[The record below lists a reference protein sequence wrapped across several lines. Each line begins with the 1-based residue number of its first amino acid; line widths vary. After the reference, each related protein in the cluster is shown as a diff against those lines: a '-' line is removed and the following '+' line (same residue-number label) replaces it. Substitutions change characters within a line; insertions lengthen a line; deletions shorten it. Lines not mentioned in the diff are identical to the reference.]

1 MSTHPA
7 LGAAPRLLTGV
18 PRGDCVS
25 SGASKLGWPSL
36 PAPTA
41 QDTQGSIAP
50 ESARCGRTSPASPGR
65 TGRTTSWSWL
75 LAPQHTGTQTT
86 RYTSSHVPLAS
97 RYRKTGIP
105 SNFMP
110 PWSTL
115 PDEQGDR
122 VTREDLS
129 AGRSVNG
136 EHRLWSD
143 RPQRGCTGSPGKVP
157 GGRDPPW
164 ATLPGGTARPLWG
177 PHLREH
183 SHTRV
188 SRNHSKTRSQG
199 TGLVALARSW
209 PNQAASVLRLPAPPQ
224 PPRGGPGRRRGP
236 GCRHPGHL
244 GPPSLCPR
252 AQGLQCGRWV
262 LLGNWPPVL
271 SQISGAPFSHV

>member
-7 LGAAPRLLTGV
+7 LGAAPRLLAGV

-50 ESARCGRTSPASPGR
+50 ESARCGRASPASSGR

-105 SNFMP
+105 SNFMR

-122 VTREDLS
+122 SGVTR
-129 AGRSVNG
+129 
-136 EHRLWSD
+136 HHW
-143 RPQRGCTGSPGKVP
+143 TG
-157 GGRDPPW
+157 W
-164 ATLPGGTARPLWG
+164 
-177 PHLREH
+177 
-183 SHTRV
+183 
-188 SRNHSKTRSQG
+188 
-199 TGLVALARSW
+199 
-209 PNQAASVLRLPAPPQ
+209 Q
-224 PPRGGPGRRRGP
+224 PYP
-236 GCRHPGHL
+236 CR
-244 GPPSLCPR
+244 PSLDSTC
-252 AQGLQCGRWV
+252 QGA
-262 LLGNWPPVL
+262 NPDKSL
-271 SQISGAPFSHV
+271 SGVIPEVTGFTGTQHSQTSPQSRQHLSHEVKVVEGCWAR